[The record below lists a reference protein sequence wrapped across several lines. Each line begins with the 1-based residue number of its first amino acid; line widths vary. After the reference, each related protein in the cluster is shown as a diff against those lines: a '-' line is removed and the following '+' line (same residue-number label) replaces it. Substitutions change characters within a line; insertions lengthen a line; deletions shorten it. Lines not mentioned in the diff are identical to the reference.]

1 MAEIDKA
8 IDLAQ
13 RLRSLIIKIV
23 ASEKDEAEYEA
34 SDDNML
40 DTIGTFNEA
49 ANADEVPAVDLL
61 AQIDQILY
69 NLMSYSGGGDR
80 WIDADQVDSKEM
92 FSLKEIVAEDDF
104 FKLKEIFLASAA

>member
-23 ASEKDEAEYEA
+23 AFEKDEAEYEA
-34 SDDNML
+34 SSEKMM
-40 DTIGTFNEA
+40 DTLGTFNEA
-49 ANADEVPAVDLL
+49 ANADEVSAVDLL

-69 NLMSYSGGGDR
+69 NMMSYSGGGER
-80 WIDADQVDSKEM
+80 WVDADDVKSKEV
-92 FSLKEIVAEDDF
+92 LKLSTPVL
-104 FKLKEIFLASAA
+104 KLKEILLASAA